1 MKTLRNGHWHIK
13 LKYSNVSLLYN
24 SHRKGIKLDYFDFQI
39 NLWKTQ
45 NNKHSAPI
53 FLWIEFRTSFLH
65 WFPNAIYSKRFPNS
79 FCVHFFDIHVDSE
92 KYTFI
97 LYSFKKITNDGS
109 KIHVRF
115 RDIYLLSI
123 SPKMGK
129 MLLPFLEGAF

>member
-13 LKYSNVSLLYN
+13 LKYFNVSLLYN
-24 SHRKGIKLDYFDFQI
+24 SHRKGIKLNYFDFQI

-65 WFPNAIYSKRFPNS
+65 WFPNAIYSKGFPNS

-123 SPKMGK
+123 SPKMDK